1 MKKLVLILF
10 MATFVLACGSKKQ
23 EGLTPE
29 QEVQMVDSVAK
40 DIQQD
45 KADTQKK
52 VDSLSTEVDSLLQ
65 GI

>member
-1 MKKLVLILF
+1 MKKAVLVLF
-10 MATFVLACGSKKQ
+10 VATFLLACGGKKQ

-29 QEVQMVDSVAK
+29 QEVQMVDSVAR
-40 DIQQD
+40 DIQQE
-45 KADTQKK
+45 KADTQKR

>member
-1 MKKLVLILF
+1 MKKAVLVLF
-10 MATFVLACGSKKQ
+10 VTTFLLACGGKKQ

-29 QEVQMVDSVAK
+29 QEVQMVDSVAR
-40 DIQQD
+40 DIQQE
-45 KADTQKK
+45 KADTQKR